1 MVPPP
6 PPQPALVVQGDQGS
20 LPEVSSDIQV
30 NVPNTMSSEDRHCAE
45 QPGGEDAS
53 PALRRLES
61 SWAADITDTH
71 GLPSPVLA
79 AWGQEA
85 SHNNCVMRQLNAEV
99 KKEGFQIQW
108 PWFES

>member
-1 MVPPP
+1 
-6 PPQPALVVQGDQGS
+6 
-20 LPEVSSDIQV
+20 
-30 NVPNTMSSEDRHCAE
+30 MSSEDGHCAE

-53 PALRRLES
+53 PALMRLES

-79 AWGQEA
+79 AWGQEQN
-85 SHNNCVMRQLNAEV
+85 HDNCVMRQLNADV